1 LITVTRFDPVSPAR
15 RHPDLAASG
24 WTRDSPATL
33 WIDLEAPTDEE
44 LRLLENPFAF
54 HPLAIEDCLTPEHQ
68 PKIEDFG
75 PYLFLIFRGV
85 DLEPPAD
92 HFETIKLAA
101 FLGPNYLIT
110 YHRRPMRSVAA
121 VRTKYAHDE
130 KGDLFR
136 GVDYLLYEILDHMI
150 EFYFP
155 VLERIEEEIRR
166 ELAEGRFWNREEIAA
181 EEARRYFADRGEEYK
196 VELVDTADEVT
207 RTAGCHGFLF
217 PGRDSGLFGTFYEL
231 LIGAGG
237 DLFDDDLQ
245 PAFDSPAG
253 RWAVEQIVEL
263 HHTRRV
269 TPRDLAN
276 WHYDEI
282 SASFRA
288 GDAAM
293 VSDWPGSYHLYRD
306 PATCA
311 VADRVGLAL
320 LPAGPAGRRAARAA
334 TAWWSRVRASRRSGG
349 PASPAPA

>member
-1 LITVTRFDPVSPAR
+1 
-15 RHPDLAASG
+15 
-24 WTRDSPATL
+24 L

-155 VLERIEEEIRR
+155 VLERIEEDIEAVEDRIFTADDENTLDAILGLKRRVMEIKRALAPHR
-166 ELAEGRFWNREEIAA
+166 ELFGRIARNEFEEITPQAVVFYRDLYDSTYRLA
-181 EEARRYFADRGEEYK
+181 EVADSYRDVLSGTLDAHISMISHRLNEVMK
-196 VELVDTADEVT
+196 VLTIFST
-207 RTAGCHGFLF
+207 IMLPLTFIAGVYGMN
-217 PGRDSGLFGTFYEL
+217 
-231 LIGAGG
+231 
-237 DLFDDDLQ
+237 FDFM
-245 PAFDSPAG
+245 P
-253 RWAVEQIVEL
+253 EL
-263 HHTRRV
+263 HWRYGYFLVWGIMLAVTGGMLVYFRR
-269 TPRDLAN
+269 
-276 WHYDEI
+276 
-282 SASFRA
+282 
-288 GDAAM
+288 
-293 VSDWPGSYHLYRD
+293 
-306 PATCA
+306 
-311 VADRVGLAL
+311 
-320 LPAGPAGRRAARAA
+320 RR
-334 TAWWSRVRASRRSGG
+334 WI
-349 PASPAPA
+349 

>member
-1 LITVTRFDPVSPAR
+1 MITVTRFDPGSPAE
-15 RHPDLAASG
+15 RHEDLAASG

-155 VLERIEEEIRR
+155 VLERIEEDIEAVEDRIFTADDENTLDAILGLKRRVMEIKRALAPHR
-166 ELAEGRFWNREEIAA
+166 ELFGRIARNEFEEITPQAVVFYRDLYDSTYRLA
-181 EEARRYFADRGEEYK
+181 EVADSYRDVLSGTLDAHISMISHRLNEVMK
-196 VELVDTADEVT
+196 VLTIFST
-207 RTAGCHGFLF
+207 IMLPLTFIAGVYGMN
-217 PGRDSGLFGTFYEL
+217 
-231 LIGAGG
+231 
-237 DLFDDDLQ
+237 FDFM
-245 PAFDSPAG
+245 P
-253 RWAVEQIVEL
+253 EL
-263 HHTRRV
+263 HWRYGYFLVWGIMLAVTGGMLVYFRR
-269 TPRDLAN
+269 
-276 WHYDEI
+276 
-282 SASFRA
+282 
-288 GDAAM
+288 
-293 VSDWPGSYHLYRD
+293 
-306 PATCA
+306 
-311 VADRVGLAL
+311 
-320 LPAGPAGRRAARAA
+320 RR
-334 TAWWSRVRASRRSGG
+334 WI
-349 PASPAPA
+349 

>member
-1 LITVTRFDPVSPAR
+1 
-15 RHPDLAASG
+15 
-24 WTRDSPATL
+24 L

-155 VLERIEEEIRR
+155 VLERIEEDIEAVEDRIFTADDENTLDAILGLKRRVLEIKRALTPHR
-166 ELAEGRFWNREEIAA
+166 ELFGRIARNEFEEITPQAVVFYRDLYDSTYRLA
-181 EEARRYFADRGEEYK
+181 EVADSYRDVLSGTLDAHISMISHRLNEVMK
-196 VELVDTADEVT
+196 VLTIFST
-207 RTAGCHGFLF
+207 IMLPLTFIAGVYGMN
-217 PGRDSGLFGTFYEL
+217 
-231 LIGAGG
+231 
-237 DLFDDDLQ
+237 FDFM
-245 PAFDSPAG
+245 P
-253 RWAVEQIVEL
+253 EL
-263 HHTRRV
+263 HWRYGYFLVWGIMLAVTGGMLVYFRR
-269 TPRDLAN
+269 
-276 WHYDEI
+276 
-282 SASFRA
+282 
-288 GDAAM
+288 
-293 VSDWPGSYHLYRD
+293 
-306 PATCA
+306 
-311 VADRVGLAL
+311 
-320 LPAGPAGRRAARAA
+320 RR
-334 TAWWSRVRASRRSGG
+334 WI
-349 PASPAPA
+349 

>member
-1 LITVTRFDPVSPAR
+1 MITVTRFDPVSPAR

-155 VLERIEEEIRR
+155 VLERIEEDIEAVEDRIFTADDENTLDAILGLKRRVMEIKRALAPHR
-166 ELAEGRFWNREEIAA
+166 ELFGRIARNEFEEITPQAVVFYRDLYDSTYRLA
-181 EEARRYFADRGEEYK
+181 EVADSYRDVLSGTLDAHISMISHRLNEVMK
-196 VELVDTADEVT
+196 VLTIFST
-207 RTAGCHGFLF
+207 IMLPLTFIAGVYGMN
-217 PGRDSGLFGTFYEL
+217 
-231 LIGAGG
+231 
-237 DLFDDDLQ
+237 FDFM
-245 PAFDSPAG
+245 P
-253 RWAVEQIVEL
+253 EL
-263 HHTRRV
+263 HWRYGYFLVWGIMLAVTGGMLVYFRR
-269 TPRDLAN
+269 
-276 WHYDEI
+276 
-282 SASFRA
+282 
-288 GDAAM
+288 
-293 VSDWPGSYHLYRD
+293 
-306 PATCA
+306 
-311 VADRVGLAL
+311 
-320 LPAGPAGRRAARAA
+320 RR
-334 TAWWSRVRASRRSGG
+334 WI
-349 PASPAPA
+349 

>member
-1 LITVTRFDPVSPAR
+1 
-15 RHPDLAASG
+15 
-24 WTRDSPATL
+24 L

-155 VLERIEEEIRR
+155 VLERIEEDIEAVEDRIFTADDENTLDAILGLKRRVMEIKRALAPHR
-166 ELAEGRFWNREEIAA
+166 ELFGRIARNEFEEITPQAVVFYRDLYDSTYRLA
-181 EEARRYFADRGEEYK
+181 EVADSYRDVLSGTLDAHISMISHRLNEVMK
-196 VELVDTADEVT
+196 VLTIFST
-207 RTAGCHGFLF
+207 IMLPLTYIAGVYGMN
-217 PGRDSGLFGTFYEL
+217 
-231 LIGAGG
+231 
-237 DLFDDDLQ
+237 FDFM
-245 PAFDSPAG
+245 P
-253 RWAVEQIVEL
+253 EL
-263 HHTRRV
+263 HWRYGYFLVWGIMLAVTGGMLVYFRR
-269 TPRDLAN
+269 
-276 WHYDEI
+276 
-282 SASFRA
+282 
-288 GDAAM
+288 
-293 VSDWPGSYHLYRD
+293 
-306 PATCA
+306 
-311 VADRVGLAL
+311 
-320 LPAGPAGRRAARAA
+320 RR
-334 TAWWSRVRASRRSGG
+334 WI
-349 PASPAPA
+349 